1 MADYLIRVLPRKF
14 NFRAFGV
21 FMPESVEE
29 ARRRQALSP
38 IATAALGRAMAG
50 AALLSADLKF
60 GKILI
65 QIQGNGPLQEIL
77 AEADYQGNVRGLVKN
92 PSVFLLPE
100 NRKLPVGKAV
110 GKEGFINVI
119 RDLGLKEVYQSSA
132 KLISGEIAEDLAY
145 YLTSSEQIPSACAL
159 GVLVDTDGKV
169 LTAGG
174 LLIQK
179 MPEASE
185 EEVALLEKRLLELKP
200 LTELLSQG
208 QTIEDILEGLFE
220 EIEILERREVR
231 FKCTC
236 SLERV
241 EEALIALGKEE
252 LESLLK
258 EGKPVEVTCEF
269 CKECYVLPLG
279 RINELIEEIERRKGC
294 SA

>member
-1 MADYLIRVLPRKF
+1 
-14 NFRAFGV
+14 
-21 FMPESVEE
+21 MPDAVEE
-29 ARRRQALSP
+29 ARRRQVLSP

-92 PSVFLLPE
+92 PSVFLPPE

-132 KLISGEIAEDLAY
+132 RLISGEIAEDLAY
-145 YLTSSEQIPSACAL
+145 YLTNSEQAPSACAL

-179 MPEASE
+179 MPMAED
-185 EEVALLEKRLLELKP
+185 EEVSLLEKRLLELKP

-208 QTIEDILEGLFE
+208 QTIEEILEGLFE

-231 FKCTC
+231 FRCTC

-241 EEALIALGKEE
+241 EEVLIALGKEE
-252 LESLLK
+252 LESLLN

-269 CKECYVLPLG
+269 CKERYVLPLE
-279 RINELIEEIERRKGC
+279 RINELIKEIERRKRC